1 MLPGALRAIPVAT
14 SVSGPRSA
22 IVIAGR
28 AGEVRD
34 PDHAK
39 MQDRLCRCYAGAS
52 TKFSG
57 VSGSGS
63 GRERS

>member
-39 MQDRLCRCYAGAS
+39 MQDCADVYARVNS
-52 TKFSG
+52 NLSG
-57 VSGSGS
+57 VICSGS
-63 GRERS
+63 GRERL